1 MRLKAAWVRHT
12 LIGNAENLNRIVN
25 IDCSGVDS
33 RLQDTLIEVAC
44 GVSNPLLGES
54 GAAAVYGPQKG
65 AGIEQIKKIENGLN
79 LLANVI
85 KKDLQIEVRDL
96 PGGGAAGGLGA
107 GLFAFLNATLRPG
120 AELLLDM
127 LQLEVLF
134 GHRWVLLRCIVYV
147 MQ

>member
-1 MRLKAAWVRHT
+1 M
-12 LIGNAENLNRIVN
+12 
-25 IDCSGVDS
+25 
-33 RLQDTLIEVAC
+33 QDTLIEVAC